1 MSITVERFM
10 ETVSDYK
17 VNLVAGKD
25 GIGNIIEWFQIVEN
39 NLAMTHVNNNELVFC
54 SGEDMNDE
62 AVFVRFIEELIARQS
77 SGLVIMQGHYLT
89 EISDV
94 VKNLCNIQRF
104 PLMVL
109 ASSVNMSTITKLLSI
124 QLLESEK
131 INRQLFSAMKNAI
144 SFPKKLDGYV
154 PTFVQSGFKKNE
166 PYAVSIVK
174 MKHRE
179 LITSSES
186 QWLVKSME
194 AQLLK
199 AGDKSFVLTMDDIYV
214 FVFSNYS
221 EEEMRE
227 IMLKMIMLLRMK
239 EYQFYVGSS
248 INHSDVEQLTNA
260 YVQAKKVVNLSERNG
275 WENQLVQYR
284 ELDVYQLL
292 LAIDDKNT
300 MKQYYDA
307 KLGVLEKHD
316 QNNGSDYLE
325 FLKVYLN
332 SNCNIND
339 TADKLFIHRNT
350 VVYKIK
356 KINELLDCDL
366 SELEVRVKLF
376 LAIMLQNI
384 I

>member
-39 NLAMTHVNNNELVFC
+39 NLAMTHVNINELVFC

-77 SGLVIMQGHYLT
+77 SGLVIIQGHYLT
-89 EISDV
+89 GIPDA

-109 ASSVNMSTITKLLSI
+109 APSVNMSAITKLLSI

-144 SFPKKLDGYV
+144 SFPKKLDDYV
-154 PTFVQSGFKKNE
+154 PTLVQSGFKKNE

-179 LITSSES
+179 LITSSKS

-248 INHSDVEQLTNA
+248 INHSGVEQLTNA

>member
-17 VNLVAGKD
+17 VNLVAGKG

-39 NLAMTHVNNNELVFC
+39 NLAMTHVNINELVFC
-54 SGEDMNDE
+54 SGEDMDDE

-94 VKNLCNIQRF
+94 VKNLCNVQRF

-154 PTFVQSGFKKNE
+154 PTLVQSGFKKNE

-248 INHSDVEQLTNA
+248 INHSGVERLTNA

-284 ELDVYQLL
+284 ELGVYQLL

-332 SNCNIND
+332 NNCNIND

>member
-39 NLAMTHVNNNELVFC
+39 NLAMTQVNNNELVFC
-54 SGEDMNDE
+54 SGEDMDDE

-154 PTFVQSGFKKNE
+154 PTLVQSGFKKNE

-284 ELDVYQLL
+284 ELGVYQLL

-300 MKQYYDA
+300 MKQYYDD

>member
-154 PTFVQSGFKKNE
+154 PTLVQSGFKKNE

-248 INHSDVEQLTNA
+248 INHSGVEQLTNA

>member
-39 NLAMTHVNNNELVFC
+39 NLAMTHVNINELVFC
-54 SGEDMNDE
+54 SGEDMDDE

-77 SGLVIMQGHYLT
+77 SGLVIIQGHYLT
-89 EISDV
+89 EISDA
-94 VKNLCNIQRF
+94 VKNLCNIRRF

-109 ASSVNMSTITKLLSI
+109 ASSVNMSAITKLLSI

-248 INHSDVEQLTNA
+248 INHSGVEQLTNA

>member
-39 NLAMTHVNNNELVFC
+39 NLAMTQVNNNELVFC
-54 SGEDMNDE
+54 SGEDMDDE
-62 AVFVRFIEELIARQS
+62 AVFLRFIEELIARQS

-154 PTFVQSGFKKNE
+154 PTLVQSGFKKNE

>member
-39 NLAMTHVNNNELVFC
+39 NLAMTQVNNNELVFC
-54 SGEDMNDE
+54 SGEDMDDE

-77 SGLVIMQGHYLT
+77 SGLVIIQGHYLT

-166 PYAVSIVK
+166 PYAVSTVK

>member
-17 VNLVAGKD
+17 VNLVAGKG

-39 NLAMTHVNNNELVFC
+39 NLAMTHVNINELVFC

-154 PTFVQSGFKKNE
+154 PTLVQSGFKKNE

-248 INHSDVEQLTNA
+248 INHSGVEQLTNA

>member
-17 VNLVAGKD
+17 VNLVAGKG

-39 NLAMTHVNNNELVFC
+39 NLAMTHVNINELVFC
-54 SGEDMNDE
+54 SGEDMDDE
-62 AVFVRFIEELIARQS
+62 AVFVRFIEELVARQS

-94 VKNLCNIQRF
+94 VKNLCNVQRF

-154 PTFVQSGFKKNE
+154 PTLVQSGFKKNE

-248 INHSDVEQLTNA
+248 INHSGVEQLTNA

-284 ELDVYQLL
+284 ELGVYQLL

>member
-39 NLAMTHVNNNELVFC
+39 NLAMTQVNNNELVFC
-54 SGEDMNDE
+54 SGEDMDDE

-154 PTFVQSGFKKNE
+154 PTLVQSGFKKNE

-248 INHSDVEQLTNA
+248 INHSGVEQLTNA

-350 VVYKIK
+350 VIYKIK

-366 SELEVRVKLF
+366 SELEVRVKFF

>member
-39 NLAMTHVNNNELVFC
+39 NLAMTQVNNNELVFC
-54 SGEDMNDE
+54 SGEDMDDE

-77 SGLVIMQGHYLT
+77 SGLVIIQGHYLT

>member
-39 NLAMTHVNNNELVFC
+39 NLAMTQVNNNELVFC
-54 SGEDMNDE
+54 SGEDMDDE
-62 AVFVRFIEELIARQS
+62 AVFLRFIEELIARQS

-131 INRQLFSAMKNAI
+131 INRQFFSAMKNAI

>member
-1 MSITVERFM
+1 MSITVERFL

-25 GIGNIIEWFQIVEN
+25 GSGNIVEWFQIVEN
-39 NLAMTHVNNNELVFC
+39 DLAMTHVNENELVFC
-54 SGEDMNDE
+54 SGKNMDE
-62 AVFVRFIEELIARQS
+62 EIALVRFIEALIARRS
-77 SGLVIMQGHYLT
+77 SGLVIIQGHYLKS
-89 EISDV
+89 IPDK
-94 VKNLCNIQRF
+94 VKKICGNHGF
-104 PLMVL
+104 PLMVV
-109 ASSVNMSTITKLLSI
+109 SHSVNMSAITKLLSI

-144 SFPKKLDGYV
+144 SFPQKPEGYV

-166 PYAVSIVK
+166 PYAVTIVK
-174 MKHRE
+174 MKHPE
-179 LITSSES
+179 LMTSSES

-194 AQLLK
+194 AQLLT
-199 AGDKSFVLTMDDIYV
+199 AGDRSFVLTMDDIYV

-221 EEEMRE
+221 EEEIRE
-227 IMLKMIMLLRMK
+227 IMLKVIMLLRMK
-239 EYQFYVGSS
+239 EYRFYVGSS
-248 INHSDVEQLTNA
+248 INHSGIEQLTNA
-260 YVQAKKVVNLSERNG
+260 YVQAKKVVDLSERKN

-284 ELDVYQLL
+284 ELGAYQLL
-292 LAIDDKNT
+292 LAIDNKST
-300 MKQYYDA
+300 LKQYYDA
-307 KLGVLEKHD
+307 KLGILEKHD

-325 FLKVYLN
+325 FLTVYLN

-366 SELEVRVKLF
+366 SELEVRVKLY

>member
-39 NLAMTHVNNNELVFC
+39 NLAMTQVNNNELVFC
-54 SGEDMNDE
+54 SGEDMDDE

-77 SGLVIMQGHYLT
+77 SGLVIIQGHYLT

-154 PTFVQSGFKKNE
+154 PTLVQSGFKKNE

>member
-154 PTFVQSGFKKNE
+154 PTLVQSGFKKNE

-221 EEEMRE
+221 EKEMRE

>member
-154 PTFVQSGFKKNE
+154 PTLVQSGFKKNE

>member
-39 NLAMTHVNNNELVFC
+39 NLAMTQVNNNELVFC
-54 SGEDMNDE
+54 SGEDMDDE
-62 AVFVRFIEELIARQS
+62 AVFLRFIEELIARQS
-77 SGLVIMQGHYLT
+77 SGLVIIQGHYLT

>member
-39 NLAMTHVNNNELVFC
+39 NLAMTQVNNNELVFC
-54 SGEDMNDE
+54 SGEDMDDE
-62 AVFVRFIEELIARQS
+62 AVFLRFIEELIARQS
-77 SGLVIMQGHYLT
+77 SGLVIIQGHYLT

-154 PTFVQSGFKKNE
+154 PTLVQSGFKKNE

-284 ELDVYQLL
+284 ELDIYQLL

>member
-17 VNLVAGKD
+17 INLVAGKD
-25 GIGNIIEWFQIVEN
+25 GIGNIIEWFLIVEN
-39 NLAMTHVNNNELVFC
+39 NLAMTHVNINELVFC
-54 SGEDMNDE
+54 SGEDMDDE
-62 AVFVRFIEELIARQS
+62 AVFVRFIEELVARQS

-94 VKNLCNIQRF
+94 VKNLCNVQRF

-154 PTFVQSGFKKNE
+154 PTLVQSGFKKNE

-248 INHSDVEQLTNA
+248 INHSGVEQLTNA

-316 QNNGSDYLE
+316 QNNGSNYLE

-332 SNCNIND
+332 SNCNTND

>member
-17 VNLVAGKD
+17 VNLMAGKD

-54 SGEDMNDE
+54 SGKDMDDE

-77 SGLVIMQGHYLT
+77 SGLVIIQGHYLT

>member
-39 NLAMTHVNNNELVFC
+39 NLAMTHVNINELVFC
-54 SGEDMNDE
+54 SGEDMDDE

-248 INHSDVEQLTNA
+248 INHSGVEQLTNA

>member
-39 NLAMTHVNNNELVFC
+39 NLAMTQVNNNELVFC
-54 SGEDMNDE
+54 SGEDMDDE

-307 KLGVLEKHD
+307 KLEVLEKHD

>member
-154 PTFVQSGFKKNE
+154 PTLVQSGFKKNE

-248 INHSDVEQLTNA
+248 INCSDVEQLTNA

>member
-1 MSITVERFM
+1 MSITVERFI

-17 VNLVAGKD
+17 IGLVAGKD
-25 GIGNIIEWFQIVEN
+25 GNGNIIEWFHVVDN
-39 NLAMTHVNNNELVFC
+39 ALAMSHVNENELVFS
-54 SGEDMNDE
+54 SGENMDDE
-62 AVFVRFIEELIARQS
+62 DTLVRFIEALIERKS
-77 SGLVIMQGHYLT
+77 SGLVLIQGPYVKQVS
-89 EISDV
+89 EV
-94 VKNLCNIQRF
+94 VKKLCNNHSF

-109 ASSVNMSTITKLLSI
+109 THSVNMSAITKLLSI

-144 SFPKKLDGYV
+144 SFPQKLEGYV

-174 MKHRE
+174 MKHPE

-194 AQLLK
+194 AQLVT
-199 AGDKSFVLTMDDIYV
+199 AGDRSFVLTMDDIYV

-221 EEEMRE
+221 EEDIRE
-227 IMLKMIMLLRMK
+227 IMLKMMMLLRMK
-239 EYQFYVGSS
+239 EYQFYVGCS
-248 INHSDVEQLTNA
+248 INHSGIEQLTNA
-260 YVQAKKVVNLSERNG
+260 YVQARKVVDLSERKG
-275 WENQLVQYR
+275 WSNLFVHYR
-284 ELDVYQLL
+284 ELGAYQLL
-292 LAIDDKNT
+292 LAIDNKNT
-300 MKQYYDA
+300 LKQYYDA

-316 QNNGSDYLE
+316 RNNGSDYLE
-325 FLKVYLN
+325 FLTVYLT

-366 SELEVRVKLF
+366 NELEVRVKLY
-376 LAIMLQNI
+376 LAIMLKNI

>member
-39 NLAMTHVNNNELVFC
+39 NLAMTQVNNNELVFC

-154 PTFVQSGFKKNE
+154 PTLVQSGFKKNE

>member
-1 MSITVERFM
+1 MSVTVECFM

-154 PTFVQSGFKKNE
+154 PTLVQSGFKKNE

>member
-154 PTFVQSGFKKNE
+154 PTLVQSGFKKNE

-366 SELEVRVKLF
+366 FELEVRVKLF

>member
-154 PTFVQSGFKKNE
+154 PTLVQSGFKKNE

-260 YVQAKKVVNLSERNG
+260 YVQAKKVVNLSEHNG

-284 ELDVYQLL
+284 ELDIYQLL

>member
-39 NLAMTHVNNNELVFC
+39 NLAMTQVNNNELVFC
-54 SGEDMNDE
+54 SGEDMDDE
-62 AVFVRFIEELIARQS
+62 AVFLRFIEELIARQS